1 MKEAKKIFKTALEE
15 GRTFVLE
22 NEAKD
27 IMKTYGIPMPP
38 YDTAATADEAVTKS
52 KEIGFPVVLKIL
64 SKDILH
70 KSDAGGVKVN
80 LKTEDDVR
88 EAFDEI
94 MKNVKVNLKTE
105 DDVREAFDEIMKNA
119 KNYGKE
125 KGIDVDLSRG
135 VFISAFADLG
145 TEIIVG
151 VTKDPQFGHAL
162 MAGLGG
168 IFVEV
173 LKDVSFRLIPFNEA
187 DAREMLC
194 ELKAYKILEGIRG
207 EAPRDIDAL
216 VNVMLSVSKMI
227 EENPEITE
235 LDCNPTFVY
244 EKGKGA
250 LVVDARIL
258 ISDSN

>member
-1 MKEAKKIFKTALEE
+1 MKEAKKIFKTAREE

-22 NEAKD
+22 HEAKD
-27 IMKTYGIPMPP
+27 IMKAYGIPIPA
-38 YDTAATADEAVTKS
+38 YDTAVTADEAVEKS
-52 KEIGFPVVLKIL
+52 KAIGFPVVLKIL

-70 KSDAGGVKVN
+70 KSDAGGVKIN
-80 LKTEDDVR
+80 LKSEDEVR
-88 EAFDEI
+88 SAFNEI
-94 MKNVKVNLKTE
+94 ME
-105 DDVREAFDEIMKNA
+105 NA
-119 KNYGKE
+119 KAFGKKKNIE
-125 KGIDVDLSRG
+125 VDLSRG
-135 VFISAFADLG
+135 VFISDFADMG

-173 LKDVSFRLIPFNEA
+173 LKDVSFRLIPFDEA
-187 DAREMLC
+187 DAREMLK

-207 EAPRDIDAL
+207 EPARDVDSL
-216 VNVMLSVSKMI
+216 VEVMLAVSKMV

-244 EKGKGA
+244 EKGKGT

-258 ISDSN
+258 IDDTESSH

>member
-1 MKEAKKIFKTALEE
+1 MKVAKKIFKTAREE

-27 IMKTYGIPMPP
+27 IMKAYGIPIPA
-38 YDTAATADEAVTKS
+38 YATASTVDDAVEKS
-52 KEIGFPVVLKIL
+52 KTIGFPVVLKIL

-70 KSDAGGVKVN
+70 KSDAGGVKIN
-80 LKTEDDVR
+80 LKDEVAVR
-88 EAFDEI
+88 NAFVEI
-94 MKNVKVNLKTE
+94 ME
-105 DDVREAFDEIMKNA
+105 NA
-119 KNYGKE
+119 KKYGKE
-125 KGIDVDLSRG
+125 KGIEVDLSRG
-135 VFISAFADLG
+135 VFISDFADMG

-173 LKDVSFRLIPFNEA
+173 LKDVSFRLIPFSEA
-187 DAREMLC
+187 DAREMLS
-194 ELKAYKILEGIRG
+194 ELKAYKILEGVRG
-207 EAPRDIDAL
+207 EGPRDVDAL
-216 VNVMLSVSKMI
+216 IKVMLAVSKMI
-227 EENPEITE
+227 EENPEIIE

-250 LVVDARIL
+250 IVVDARIL
-258 ISDSN
+258 IDASEKTPSH

>member
-1 MKEAKKIFKTALEE
+1 MKEAKKIFKTALAE

-27 IMKTYGIPMPP
+27 IMRAYGIPVPP
-38 YDTAATADEAVTKS
+38 YSTATTADEAVAKA
-52 KEIGFPVVLKIL
+52 KDIGFPVVLKIL

-70 KSDAGGVKVN
+70 KSDAGGVKIN
-80 LKTEDDVR
+80 LKSVGEVR
-88 EAFDEI
+88 KAFNEI
-94 MKNVKVNLKTE
+94 IE
-105 DDVREAFDEIMKNA
+105 NA
-119 KNYGKE
+119 KNYGRE

-135 VFISAFADLG
+135 VFVSDFADMG

-162 MAGLGG
+162 MVGLGG

-173 LKDVSFRLIPFNEA
+173 LKDVSFRLIPFTES
-187 DAREMLC
+187 DAREMLK

-207 EAPRDIDAL
+207 EAPRDVDAL
-216 VNVMLSVSKMI
+216 IKIMLSVSKMV

-244 EKGKGA
+244 KVGEGA

-258 ISDSN
+258 IDNPNKKG

>member
-1 MKEAKKIFKTALEE
+1 MKEAKKIFKTALQE

-22 NEAKD
+22 HEAKD
-27 IMKTYGIPMPP
+27 IMKAYGIPIPP
-38 YDTAATADEAVTKS
+38 YDTAATADEAAAKS
-52 KEIGFPVVLKIL
+52 KGIGFPVVLKIL

-70 KSDAGGVKVN
+70 KSDAGGVRVN
-80 LKTEDDVR
+80 LKNESEVR
-88 EAFDEI
+88 KAFSTI
-94 MKNVKVNLKTE
+94 ME
-105 DDVREAFDEIMKNA
+105 NA
-119 KNYGKE
+119 KKYGKE

-135 VFISAFADLG
+135 VFISAFADMG
-145 TEIIVG
+145 TEMIVG
-151 VTKDPQFGHAL
+151 VTKDSQFGHAL

-173 LKDVSFRLIPFNEA
+173 LKDVSFRLIPFNEV
-187 DAREMLC
+187 DAREMLS

-207 EAPRDIDAL
+207 ESPRDIDAL
-216 VNVMLSVSKMI
+216 VKVMLSVSKMV

-244 EKGKGA
+244 EKGKGV

-258 ISDSN
+258 ISDSR

>member
-1 MKEAKKIFKTALEE
+1 MKEAKKIFKTAREE

-22 NEAKD
+22 HEAKD
-27 IMKTYGIPMPP
+27 IMKAYGIPIPP
-38 YDTAATADEAVTKS
+38 YDIAKTADEAAVKA
-52 KEIGFPVVLKIL
+52 KQIGFPVVLKIL

-70 KSDAGGVKVN
+70 KSDAGGVKIN
-80 LKTEDDVR
+80 LKSEGEVR
-88 EAFDEI
+88 KAFEEI
-94 MKNVKVNLKTE
+94 MT
-105 DDVREAFDEIMKNA
+105 NA
-119 KNYGKE
+119 KKYGKE

-135 VFISAFADLG
+135 VFISDFADMG

-162 MAGLGG
+162 MTGLGG

-173 LKDVSFRLIPFNEA
+173 LKDVSFRLIPFTA
-187 DAREMLC
+187 VDAREMLK

-207 EAPRDIDAL
+207 EAPRDVEAL
-216 VNVMLSVSKMI
+216 IKIMLAVSKMV

-244 EKGKGA
+244 ETGKGA

-258 ISDSN
+258 IDSPETSTAH

>member
-27 IMKTYGIPMPP
+27 IMKVYGIPIPA
-38 YDTAATADEAVTKS
+38 YATANTADEAVEKS
-52 KEIGFPVVLKIL
+52 KGIGFPVVLKIL

-70 KSDAGGVKVN
+70 KSDAGGVKIN
-80 LKTEDDVR
+80 LKDEEAVR

-94 MKNVKVNLKTE
+94 ME
-105 DDVREAFDEIMKNA
+105 NA
-119 KNYGKE
+119 KKYGKE
-125 KGIDVDLSRG
+125 KGIEVDLSRG
-135 VFISAFADLG
+135 VFISDFADMG

-173 LKDVSFRLIPFNEA
+173 LKDVSFRLIPFTEA
-187 DAREMLC
+187 DAREMLH
-194 ELKAYKILEGIRG
+194 ELKAYKILEGVRG
-207 EAPRDIDAL
+207 EGPRDVDAL
-216 VNVMLSVSKMI
+216 VKIMLAVSKMVD
-227 EENPEITE
+227 ENPEIIE

-258 ISDSN
+258 IEGPENATSH

>member
-1 MKEAKKIFKTALEE
+1 MKEAKKIFKTALDE

-27 IMKTYGIPMPP
+27 IMKAYGIPIPA
-38 YDTAATADEAVTKS
+38 YDTAITADEAVEKS
-52 KEIGFPVVLKIL
+52 KAIGYPVVLKIL
-64 SKDILH
+64 SKDVLH
-70 KSDAGGVKVN
+70 KSDAGGVKIN
-80 LKTEDDVR
+80 LKNDDEVR
-88 EAFDEI
+88 KAFTEI
-94 MKNVKVNLKTE
+94 M
-105 DDVREAFDEIMKNA
+105 DNA
-119 KNYGKE
+119 RNYGKE

-135 VFISAFADLG
+135 VFISDFADMG

-173 LKDVSFRLIPFNEA
+173 LKDVSFRLIPFNEN
-187 DAREMLC
+187 DAREMLK

-207 EAPRDIDAL
+207 EPARDVDSLIS
-216 VNVMLSVSKMI
+216 VMLAVSKMI
-227 EENPEITE
+227 AENPEITE

-244 EKGKGA
+244 EKGKGT

-258 ISDSN
+258 IGES

>member
-1 MKEAKKIFKTALEE
+1 MKEAKKIFKAAREE

-22 NEAKD
+22 HEAKD
-27 IMKTYGIPMPP
+27 IMKAYGIPIPA
-38 YDTAATADEAVTKS
+38 YATATTVEEAIEKS
-52 KEIGFPVVLKIL
+52 KSMGFPVVLKIL

-70 KSDAGGVKVN
+70 KSDAGGVKIN
-80 LKTEDDVR
+80 LKNEDDVR
-88 EAFDEI
+88 
-94 MKNVKVNLKTE
+94 K
-105 DDVREAFDEIMKNA
+105 AFDEIMKNA
-119 KNYGKE
+119 KKYGKE
-125 KGIDVDLSRG
+125 KGLEIDLSRG
-135 VFISAFADLG
+135 VFISDFVDMG

-173 LKDVSFRLIPFNEA
+173 LKDVSFRLIPFSET
-187 DAREMLC
+187 DAREMLS
-194 ELKAYKILEGIRG
+194 ELKAYKILEGVRG
-207 EAPRDIDAL
+207 EGPRDIDAL
-216 VNVMLSVSKMI
+216 VEVMLAVSKMV
-227 EENPEITE
+227 EENPEIIE

-258 ISDSN
+258 IENLNET

>member
-1 MKEAKKIFKTALEE
+1 MKAAKKIFKNALDE

-27 IMKTYGIPMPP
+27 IMAAYGIPVPP
-38 YDTAATADEAVTKS
+38 YATATSADEAVRKS
-52 KEIGFPVVLKIL
+52 KEMGFPVVLKIL

-70 KSDAGGVKVN
+70 KSDAGGVKIN
-80 LKTEDDVR
+80 LKSEEEVR
-88 EAFDEI
+88 Q
-94 MKNVKVNLKTE
+94 
-105 DDVREAFDEIMKNA
+105 AFDEIMKNA
-119 KNYGKE
+119 KAYGK
-125 KGIDVDLSRG
+125 KKSIDVDLSRG
-135 VFISAFADLG
+135 VFISDFAQMG

-151 VTKDPQFGHAL
+151 VTKDPQFGHAI
-162 MAGLGG
+162 MVGLGG

-173 LKDVSFRLIPFNEA
+173 LKDVSFRLIPFTEA
-187 DAREMLC
+187 DAREALE
-194 ELKAYKILEGIRG
+194 ELKAYKILEGVRG
-207 EAPRDIDAL
+207 EGPRDVDAL
-216 VNVMLSVSKMI
+216 LKVMMAVSNMI

-258 ISDSN
+258 IKGPEGSPAH

>member
-22 NEAKD
+22 HEAKD
-27 IMKTYGIPMPP
+27 IMKAYGIPIPA
-38 YDTAATADEAVTKS
+38 YDTAVTADEAVEKS
-52 KEIGFPVVLKIL
+52 KTIGYPVVLKIL
-64 SKDILH
+64 SKDVLH
-70 KSDAGGVKVN
+70 KSDAGGVKIN
-80 LKTEDDVR
+80 LKSDDEVR
-88 EAFDEI
+88 NAFTEI
-94 MKNVKVNLKTE
+94 ME
-105 DDVREAFDEIMKNA
+105 NA

-125 KGIDVDLSRG
+125 KGIEVDLSRG
-135 VFISAFADLG
+135 VFISDFADMG

-173 LKDVSFRLIPFNEA
+173 LKDVSFRLIPFTEN
-187 DAREMLC
+187 DAREMLK

-207 EAPRDIDAL
+207 EPERDIESL
-216 VNVMLSVSKMI
+216 IGVMLAVSKMI
-227 EENPEITE
+227 TENPEITE

-244 EKGKGA
+244 EKGKGT

-258 ISDSN
+258 IGESETSH

>member
-1 MKEAKKIFKTALEE
+1 MKVAKKIFKTAREE

-27 IMKTYGIPMPP
+27 IMKAYGIPIPA
-38 YDTAATADEAVTKS
+38 YATASTVDDAVEKS
-52 KEIGFPVVLKIL
+52 KTIGFPVVLKIL

-70 KSDAGGVKVN
+70 KSDAGGVKIN
-80 LKTEDDVR
+80 LKDEVAVR
-88 EAFDEI
+88 NAFVEI
-94 MKNVKVNLKTE
+94 ME
-105 DDVREAFDEIMKNA
+105 NA
-119 KNYGKE
+119 KKYGKE
-125 KGIDVDLSRG
+125 KGIEVDLSRG
-135 VFISAFADLG
+135 VFISDFADMG

-173 LKDVSFRLIPFNEA
+173 LKDVSFRLIPFSEA
-187 DAREMLC
+187 DAKEMLS
-194 ELKAYKILEGIRG
+194 ELKAYKILEGVRG
-207 EAPRDIDAL
+207 EGPRDVDAL
-216 VNVMLSVSKMI
+216 IKVMLAVSKMI
-227 EENPEITE
+227 EENPEIIE

-250 LVVDARIL
+250 IVVDARIL
-258 ISDSN
+258 IDASEKTPSH

>member
-1 MKEAKKIFKTALEE
+1 MVASRVEVWKTMKEAKKIFKTALEE

-22 NEAKD
+22 HEAKD
-27 IMKTYGIPMPP
+27 IMKAYGIPIPA
-38 YDTAATADEAVTKS
+38 YDTAVTADEAVEKS
-52 KEIGFPVVLKIL
+52 KAIGFPVVLKIL
-64 SKDILH
+64 SKDVLH
-70 KSDAGGVKVN
+70 KSDAGGVKIN
-80 LKTEDDVR
+80 LKNEEEVR
-88 EAFDEI
+88 KAFNEI
-94 MKNVKVNLKTE
+94 ME
-105 DDVREAFDEIMKNA
+105 NA

-135 VFISAFADLG
+135 VFISDFADMG

-173 LKDVSFRLIPFNEA
+173 LKDVSFRLIPFTEN
-187 DAREMLC
+187 DAREMLK

-207 EAPRDIDAL
+207 EPPRDIDSL
-216 VNVMLSVSKMI
+216 VNVMLAVSKMI
-227 EENPEITE
+227 AENPEITE

-244 EKGKGA
+244 EKGKGT

-258 ISDSN
+258 IGSSEASH

>member
-1 MKEAKKIFKTALEE
+1 MKEAKKIFKTAREE

-27 IMKTYGIPMPP
+27 IMKAYGIPIPP
-38 YDTAATADEAVTKS
+38 YATASTADEAVNKS

-80 LKTEDDVR
+80 LKNEEDVR
-88 EAFDEI
+88 KAFD
-94 MKNVKVNLKTE
+94 T
-105 DDVREAFDEIMKNA
+105 IMKNA
-119 KNYGKE
+119 QAYGKE
-125 KGIDVDLSRG
+125 KGIEVDLSRG
-135 VFISAFADLG
+135 VFISTFADAG
-145 TEIIVG
+145 TEMIVG

-173 LKDVSFRLIPFNEA
+173 LKDVSFRLIPFDEV
-187 DAREMLC
+187 DAREMLH

-207 EAPRDIDAL
+207 EAPRDVDAL

-227 EENPEITE
+227 DENPEIIE

-244 EKGKGA
+244 EEGKGV

-258 ISDSN
+258 IDDSK

>member
-1 MKEAKKIFKTALEE
+1 MVANRTEVWKEMKEAKKIFKTALEE

-22 NEAKD
+22 HEAKD
-27 IMKTYGIPMPP
+27 IMKAYGIPIPA
-38 YDTAATADEAVTKS
+38 YNTAVTADEAVEKS
-52 KEIGFPVVLKIL
+52 KAIGFPVVLKIL
-64 SKDILH
+64 SKDVLH
-70 KSDAGGVKVN
+70 KSDAGGVKIN
-80 LKTEDDVR
+80 LKNEDEVR
-88 EAFDEI
+88 KAFNEI
-94 MKNVKVNLKTE
+94 M
-105 DDVREAFDEIMKNA
+105 DNA
-119 KNYGKE
+119 KNFGKE

-135 VFISAFADLG
+135 VFISDFADMG

-173 LKDVSFRLIPFNEA
+173 LKDVSFRLIPFTEN
-187 DAREMLC
+187 DAREMLK

-207 EAPRDIDAL
+207 EPPRDIDSL
-216 VNVMLSVSKMI
+216 VNVMLAVSKMI
-227 EENPEITE
+227 AENPEITE

-244 EKGKGA
+244 EKGKGT

-258 ISDSN
+258 IGSTEASH